1 MIKKSADL
9 YCKDSMGRVRIWR
22 MEQEGCKYRTV
33 AGLIDGE
40 QVVSEWT
47 VAKAKNV
54 GRSNATS
61 CEEQA
66 AKEIENKYK
75 KQRKTGYFD
84 SIDDVDT
91 IQYVEPM
98 LAKLYR
104 DYASK
109 IDFGKECWIA
119 QCKLNG
125 MRCVATKD
133 GLFTRKGERYMTC
146 KHIEDALKA
155 FFDKHPDAVLD
166 GELFN
171 EEYRQQLN
179 EISKLIRKTVHISQ
193 DDLDASK
200 KYVRYYVYDGYGFD
214 DGSETFVDAD
224 HHKTKG
230 YIRRKE
236 ALDNLILELVPCHG
250 AIRGGGT
257 YIHSVFSHKI
267 SSTKDLDKIY
277 AQYVDA
283 GHEGIM
289 LRNCNS
295 PYENKRSKHL
305 LKVKPEDDSE
315 AVIMDIIEGEGNW
328 SGTGKTITLQWQ
340 GKTFDASFKG
350 SREQAAE
357 FLLNRD
363 EWIGKTVTFLYNG
376 LTGLGTPNYARVDIN
391 NCIKGD
397 R

>member
-1 MIKKSADL
+1 
-9 YCKDSMGRVRIWR
+9 MGRVRIWK
-22 MEQEGCKYRTV
+22 MEQQGCKYRTV
-33 AGLIDGE
+33 SGLIDGE
-40 QVVSEWT
+40 LVTTEWT
-47 VAKAKNV
+47 VAKNKNI
-54 GRSNATS
+54 GRSNETS

-66 AKEIENKYK
+66 AKEIENKYR
-75 KQRKTGYFD
+75 KQLKTGYFED
-84 SIDDVDT
+84 VNDIDT
-91 IQYVEPM
+91 AQYVEPM
-98 LAKLYR
+98 LAKNYK

-109 IDFGKECWIA
+109 IDFRKECWIA
-119 QCKLNG
+119 QCKFNG
-125 MRCVATKD
+125 MRCIATKY

-146 KHIEDALKA
+146 KHIEDALKP
-155 FFDKHPDAVLD
+155 FFDKHPDTVLD

-179 EISKLIRKTVHISQ
+179 EISKLIRKTVHISE
-193 DDLDASK
+193 DDLNACK
-200 KYVRYYVYDGYGFD
+200 KYVRYHVYDGYGFD
-214 DGSETFVDAD
+214 EKNDETR
-224 HHKTKG
+224 G
-230 YIRRKE
+230 YIHRKE
-236 ALDNLILELVPCHG
+236 VLDNLILELVPCHG

-267 SSTKDLDKIY
+267 SSTKDLDTVYTEYI
-277 AQYVDA
+277 DA

-295 PYENKRSKHL
+295 PYQNKRSKYL

-315 AVIMDIIEGEGNW
+315 AVILDIIEGEGNW
-328 SGTGKTITLQWQ
+328 SGTGKTITLQWDN
-340 GKTFDASFKG
+340 KTFDATFKG
-350 SREQAAE
+350 SHEQAMA

>member
-1 MIKKSADL
+1 MTL
-9 YCKDSMGRVRIWR
+9 YCRDTMGRIRVWR
-22 MEQEGCKYRTV
+22 MEQEGNKYRTIS
-33 AGLIDGE
+33 GLMDGE

-47 VAKAKNV
+47 VAKGKNI
-54 GRSNATS
+54 GRSNETS
-61 CEEQA
+61 AEEQA
-66 AKEIENKYK
+66 TKEIENKYK

-84 SIDDVDT
+84 DIEKIDTV
-91 IQYVEPM
+91 QYVEPM

-104 DYASK
+104 DYAAK
-109 IDFGKECWIA
+109 IDFSSECWIA
-119 QCKLNG
+119 QCKFNG
-125 MRCVATKD
+125 MRCIATKN

-146 KHIEDALKA
+146 QHIEDALKP

-193 DDLDASK
+193 EDLDACK
-200 KYVRYYVYDGYGFD
+200 KLVKYYVYDGYGFATSQSD
-214 DGSETFVDAD
+214 PYIARQKLIYAELFLINSNNKLICD
-224 HHKTKG
+224 H
-230 YIRRKE
+230 I
-236 ALDNLILELVPCHG
+236 ELVE
-250 AIRGGGT
+250 
-257 YIHSVFSHKI
+257 SHKI
-267 SSTKDLDKIY
+267 ESQDDLDKVY
-277 AQYVDA
+277 CQYVDV

-295 PYENKRSKHL
+295 PYENKRSKYL

-315 AVIMDIIEGEGNW
+315 AVILDIIEGEGNW
-328 SGTGKTITLQWQ
+328 SGTGKTITLQWDN
-340 GKTFDASFKG
+340 KTFDATFKG
-350 SREQAAE
+350 SHEQATA

-391 NCIKGD
+391 NCVKGD

>member
-1 MIKKSADL
+1 MIERSENL
-9 YCKDSMGRVRIWR
+9 YCRDSMGRVRVWR
-22 MEQEGCKYRTV
+22 MEREGCKYRTV
-33 AGLIDGE
+33 AGLLDGE

-47 VAKAKNV
+47 VAKAKNI
-54 GRSNATS
+54 GRSNATT

-66 AKEIENKYK
+66 VKEIENKYK

-84 SIDDVDT
+84 SVDDIDTV
-91 IQYVEPM
+91 QYVEPM

-109 IDFGKECWIA
+109 IDFTKECWVA
-119 QCKLNG
+119 QCKFNG
-125 MRCVATKD
+125 MRCIATKN

-146 KHIEDALKA
+146 KHIEDTLKP
-155 FFDKHPDAVLD
+155 FFENYPDAVLD

-193 DDLDASK
+193 DDLDQCAK
-200 KYVRYYVYDGYGFD
+200 LVKYYVYDGYGFD
-214 DGSETFVDAD
+214 VYPKNFPYDIRKNAIDIELSVSD
-224 HHKTKG
+224 H
-230 YIRRKE
+230 I
-236 ALDNLILELVPCHG
+236 ELVE
-250 AIRGGGT
+250 
-257 YIHSVFSHKI
+257 SHKI
-267 SSTKDLDKIY
+267 ESQDDLDKVY
-277 AQYVDA
+277 SQYVDA

-289 LRNCNS
+289 LRNCNA
-295 PYENKRSKHL
+295 PYENKRSKYL

-315 AVIMDIIEGEGNW
+315 AVILDIIEGEGNW

-363 EWIGKTVTFLYNG
+363 KWIGKTVTFLYNG
-376 LTGLGTPNYARVDIN
+376 LTGLGTPNYARIDIN
-391 NCIKGD
+391 NCLKGD